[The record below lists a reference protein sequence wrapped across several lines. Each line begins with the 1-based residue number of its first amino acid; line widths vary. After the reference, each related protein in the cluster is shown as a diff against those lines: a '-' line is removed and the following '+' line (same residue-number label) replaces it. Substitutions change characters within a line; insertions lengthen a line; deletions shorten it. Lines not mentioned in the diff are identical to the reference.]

1 MATHGCVHAGTDVR
15 VRTCTHG
22 QTLLC
27 ISFTGPPKQTPA
39 GSTRVTAAR
48 TWAPAAL
55 HAFQVAD
62 EVLGFHLVPPPV
74 GDPRPQLRMPAHGRL
89 VLVGQ
94 DHLLAPRPQLAQRR
108 HLLQRGMGG
117 CPEMGWAVTGGSVRG
132 DRVVGYWGVCTGKG
146 WWVIGVS
153 AWREGSELLGY
164 LEGRQWVGYW
174 GVCERRR
181 WWVIELSAWRGVV
194 GY

>member
-1 MATHGCVHAGTDVR
+1 
-15 VRTCTHG
+15 
-22 QTLLC
+22 
-27 ISFTGPPKQTPA
+27 
-39 GSTRVTAAR
+39 
-48 TWAPAAL
+48 
-55 HAFQVAD
+55 
-62 EVLGFHLVPPPV
+62 
-74 GDPRPQLRMPAHGRL
+74 
-89 VLVGQ
+89 
-94 DHLLAPRPQLAQRR
+94 
-108 HLLQRGMGG
+108 
-117 CPEMGWAVTGGSVRG
+117 MGWAVTGGSVRG